1 MRPAGMN
8 FLVRCERLFTD
19 TSDCGS
25 FPGVG
30 SGVRRRRLTKKRLPM
45 ARTRSTEVPRATRL
59 SFCTPYASAP
69 PGANRVRGVSGRSK
83 TCISFARHAYRIRG
97 PLNSE
102 RGQSAHDCLV

>member
-8 FLVRCERLFTD
+8 FLVRCERSHMLVRLRQ
-19 TSDCGS
+19 
-25 FPGVG
+25 FPGYWEVEG
-30 SGVRRRRLTKKRLPM
+30 DGKRPTKKRLPM